1 MNDWTTRTILLAPIA
16 AAAIVTAPT
25 HAQSARPTEAVQLS
39 IPAGDLGAALSAFSR
54 ATDIQVVVD
63 PALIV
68 GKRSAGLSG
77 SFAADQAL
85 KRLLDGSNL
94 NFTLSG
100 DTAVLQRAHDTP
112 SSGRTSI
119 RTSTA
124 APAVVGSQAPAE
136 QPQPIEEVVVSAG
149 FADSLARALDAK
161 RQASNVVEVISA
173 EDIGKFPAQNLA
185 EALQRVPGI
194 SISRDRGEGLFVRVR
209 GLGPSFQVVNVNG
222 RGAAVNENVRDSG
235 QSGRQFRFDTLPS
248 ELVSSVEVIKS
259 PTAALDEG
267 AIGGIVNV
275 RTFRPLDLGRS
286 TVAGSAV
293 ASSPELADTIDP
305 RLSGLV
311 SWANDDTTLGLLMSA
326 VYDERTLRQDRIT
339 GVTWSERPAG
349 LDTNGDRVADTGPL
363 LVPSSSRPTLE
374 REDRERIGLNGALQW
389 QPNEA
394 LDLNLD
400 VFYTKLKDHYD
411 ELTYSA
417 GFELADI
424 VPGTAVITDGVVRA
438 VTADAS
444 TQIGREVS
452 DLRHDNLMV
461 GLNGEYRLADWTVE
475 ADATYAHAESDT
487 PTPITRTRVQGPV
500 GRVAFEFPKSGD
512 VVTSL
517 RFLTSDVNNPRL
529 LPGRR
534 VEWRDVDS
542 ADEELAFQLDAR
554 RPVTLA
560 SLTELQFGTKY
571 RARYRDYDRRDY
583 NFTRGIQGRTFD
595 ASFFEAFPEDD
606 FLGDAAGTLP
616 RRWVMPN
623 PSAFTTQLNLSELNA
638 PLTRGDLRNSYRVDE
653 DIASAYVMS
662 NLESSPLGKPLRGNF
677 GVRAARTKQTS
688 AGHADTGT
696 QALPV
701 SFDREYTDVLPSLNV
716 AWEWSDD
723 LQTHFA
729 AAKVITRPS
738 LADLAPRLT
747 LNSSGVLLEAVGGNP
762 KLKPFEA
769 WQYDATVEWYFAPG
783 SALVGGVFYKDITT
797 FMTRQRSNFVIDGLT
812 YVLTA
817 PVNGGNASVAGAE
830 IAYQQMM
837 KFLPAPFDGIGLLA
851 NYTHTDTEATYY
863 DGIRI
868 IKDDLENVAKDSF
881 NITAFYESGSFA
893 GRLSYSWQ
901 GDVLQDVGT
910 NGLASA
916 NDKAFGSLDADVS
929 YRLDEQITMFAQGIN
944 ITDEAQLQFVRDD
957 WFAGYTRYGRTLML
971 GIRAKY

>member
-1 MNDWTTRTILLAPIA
+1 MTNWTTTTVLLAPLA
-16 AAAIVTAPT
+16 AATIVAAPA
-25 HAQSARPTEAVQLS
+25 HAQSARLAAVQLS
-39 IPAGDLGAALSAFSR
+39 IPAGDLGTALSAFSR

-63 PALIV
+63 PALIA
-68 GKRSAGLSG
+68 GKHSPGLSG
-77 SFAADQAL
+77 SFAVDEAL

-94 NFTLSG
+94 SFTLSG
-100 DTAVLQRAHDTP
+100 DTVMVQRARETPP
-112 SSGRTSI
+112 SSRTAI
-119 RTSTA
+119 RTSAA
-124 APAVVGSQAPAE
+124 APAPVASQASAE
-136 QPQPIEEVVVSAG
+136 QPQTIEEVVVSAG
-149 FADSLARALDAK
+149 FADSLARALDEK
-161 RQASNVVEVISA
+161 RQASNVIDVISA
-173 EDIGKFPAQNLA
+173 EDIGKFPTQNLA
-185 EALQRVPGI
+185 ESLQRVPGI

-286 TVAGSAV
+286 TLAGSAV
-293 ASSPELADTIDP
+293 ASSPELADTVDS
-305 RLSGLV
+305 RLSGLA
-311 SWANDDTTLGLLMSA
+311 SWVNDDTNLGLLVSA

-339 GVTWSERPAG
+339 GVTWSDRPAG
-349 LDTNGDRVADTGPL
+349 LDTNGDRIADTGPL
-363 LVPSSSRPTLE
+363 LVPASSRPTLE

-389 QPNEA
+389 HPTEA
-394 LDLNLD
+394 VDLNLD

-417 GFELADI
+417 DFDLANI
-424 VPGTAVITDGVVRA
+424 APGTAVITDGVLRA
-438 VTADAS
+438 GTINAS
-444 TQIGREVS
+444 SQIGREVS
-452 DLRHDNLMV
+452 DMRHDNLMV
-461 GLNGEYRLADWTVE
+461 GLNGEYRLADWTLE

-487 PTPITRTRVQGPV
+487 PTPITRTRVQGPI
-500 GRVAFEFPKSGD
+500 GQVAFEFPKSGD
-512 VVTSL
+512 SVTSL
-517 RFLTSDVNNPRL
+517 RFLTSDVSNPGL

-534 VEWRDVDS
+534 IEWRDVDS
-542 ADEELAFQLDAR
+542 ADEERAFQLDAT
-554 RPVTLA
+554 RPISLA
-560 SLTELQFGTKY
+560 ALKDLQFGVKY
-571 RARYRDYDRRDY
+571 RTRYRDYDRRDY

-595 ASFFEAFPEDD
+595 ASFFEAFPEGD
-606 FLGDAAGTLP
+606 FLGDAVGILP
-616 RRWVMPN
+616 RSWATPN
-623 PSAFTTQLNLSELNA
+623 PSAFATQINAAELNA
-638 PLTRGDLRNSYRVDE
+638 PLSRGDLRNSYRVDE
-653 DIASAYVMS
+653 DIASTYAMS
-662 NLESSPLGKPLRGNF
+662 NLESTVFGKPLRGNF

-701 SFDREYTDVLPSLNV
+701 SFEREYTDILPTLNV
-716 AWEWSDD
+716 AWDWSENV
-723 LQTHFA
+723 QTHFA

-762 KLKPFEA
+762 RLKPFEA
-769 WQYDATVEWYFAPG
+769 LQYDATVEWYFAPG

-797 FMTRQRSNFVIDGLT
+797 FMTRQRSNFLIDGVT

-817 PVNGGNASVAGAE
+817 PVNGGDASVAGAE

-863 DGIRI
+863 DGTRI
-868 IKDDLENVAKDSF
+868 IKDDLENVAKNSF
-881 NITAFYESGSFA
+881 NVTAFYESGSFA

-929 YRLDEQITMFAQGIN
+929 YRLNEQLTVFAQGIN

-957 WFAGYTRYGRTLML
+957 WFAGYTRYGRTLMF
-971 GIRAKY
+971 GIRGKY

>member
-1 MNDWTTRTILLAPIA
+1 MTRSRFFLGTTQTVLLAPIA
-16 AAAIVTAPT
+16 AAVIVTAPS
-25 HAQSARPTEAVQLS
+25 HAQSASPTAAVAQDEREN
-39 IPAGDLGAALSAFSR
+39 P
-54 ATDIQVVVD
+54 
-63 PALIV
+63 
-68 GKRSAGLSG
+68 
-77 SFAADQAL
+77 
-85 KRLLDGSNL
+85 
-94 NFTLSG
+94 
-100 DTAVLQRAHDTP
+100 P
-112 SSGRTSI
+112 SSRTAI
-119 RTSTA
+119 QTSA
-124 APAVVGSQAPAE
+124 AQSQSM
-136 QPQPIEEVVVSAG
+136 EEVVVSAS
-149 FADSLARALDAK
+149 FADSLARALDEK
-161 RQASNVVEVISA
+161 RQASNVVDVISA
-173 EDIGKFPAQNLA
+173 EDLGKFPAQNLA

-222 RGAAVNENVRDSG
+222 RGSAVNENVRDSG

-248 ELVSSVEVIKS
+248 ELVSSVEVVKS

-293 ASSPELADTIDP
+293 ASSPELADTVNP

-311 SWANDDTTLGLLMSA
+311 SWVNDDTTLGVLVAA

-339 GVTWSERPAG
+339 GISWSDKPAG
-349 LDTNGDRVADTGPL
+349 LDTDGDRVPDTGPL

-389 QPNEA
+389 KPSEA

-417 GFELADI
+417 DFDLAGI
-424 VPGTAVITDGVVRA
+424 APGTAVIGDGVLRA
-438 VTADAS
+438 GTIRAS
-444 TQIGREVS
+444 SQIGRELS
-452 DLRHDNLMV
+452 DMRHDNLMI
-461 GLNGEYRLADWTVE
+461 GLNGEYRLADWTLE

-487 PTPITRTRVQGPV
+487 PTPITRTRVQGPI
-500 GRVAFEFPKSGD
+500 GQVAFEFPKTGNA
-512 VVTSL
+512 VTSL
-517 RFLTSDVNNPRL
+517 RFLTADVNNPGL

-534 VEWRDVDS
+534 IEWRDVDS
-542 ADEELAFQLDAR
+542 ADEEIAYQFDAR
-554 RPVTLA
+554 RPISLA
-560 SLTELQFGTKY
+560 ALTDLQFGAKY
-571 RARYRDYDRRDY
+571 RTRYRDYDRRDY

-595 ASFFEAFPEDD
+595 ASFFGAFPEDD
-606 FLGDAAGTLP
+606 FLGAAGGTLP
-616 RRWVMPN
+616 RSWVMPL
-623 PSAFTTQLNLSELNA
+623 PSVFATQINLSELDG
-638 PLTRGDLRNSYRVDE
+638 PLSRGDLRNSYRVDE
-653 DIASAYVMS
+653 DIASTYVMS
-662 NLESSPLGKPLRGNF
+662 NLESSVFGKPLRGNF

-701 SFDREYTDVLPSLNV
+701 SFDREYTDILPTLNL
-716 AWEWSDD
+716 AWEWSDNV
-723 LQTHFA
+723 QTHFA

-747 LNSSGVLLEAVGGNP
+747 LNSSGVLFEAVGGNP

-769 WQYDATVEWYFAPG
+769 WQYDATAEWYFAPG
-783 SALVGGVFYKDITT
+783 SALIGGVFYKDITT
-797 FMTRQRSNFVIDGLT
+797 FMTRRRSDIVIDGQT

-817 PVNGGNASVAGAE
+817 PVNGGTASVAGAE

-837 KFLPAPFDGIGLLA
+837 KFLPAPFNGIGLLA
-851 NYTHTDTEATYY
+851 NYTLTNTEATYF
-863 DGIRI
+863 DGTRI
-868 IKDDLENVAKDSF
+868 IKDDLENVAKNSF
-881 NITAFYESGSFA
+881 NITAFYEGEAFS

-929 YRLDEQITMFAQGIN
+929 YRLNEQITMFAQGIN
-944 ITDEAQLQFVRDD
+944 ITDEAQQQFVRDD
-957 WFAGYTRYGRTLML
+957 WFAGYTHYGRTLML